1 MQILRLFWR
10 EENRVKVQSRSNQS
24 LNCPEPM
31 KTHQDPR
38 HLKRIHIMQDLFTW
52 EFHAQKVNKD
62 NTAWQ
67 VIQNLTQIDEEI
79 KKAAPTWPL
88 DKINKID
95 LSILRLAIFE
105 LIIVSDTP
113 YKVIVDEAVEL
124 AKEFGTEASPGFIN
138 GALGNII
145 FTHSLEKEKNE

>member
-1 MQILRLFWR
+1 
-10 EENRVKVQSRSNQS
+10 
-24 LNCPEPM
+24 M

-38 HLKRIHIMQDLFTW
+38 HLKRIQAMQDLFAW
-52 EFHAQKVNKD
+52 EFNPQKANEG
-62 NTAWQ
+62 TAGQ
-67 VIQNLTQIDEEI
+67 IIQNLAQIDEEI

-124 AKEFGTEASPGFIN
+124 AKEFGTESSPGFIN

-145 FTHSLEKEKNE
+145 SSHGLDKKNELASN